1 MSEFRVS
8 PAPQGYAPFHMQQVV
23 DALQT
28 AFNAS
33 SVGEVFFHVGTP
45 DNALPCDGSAVS
57 RVTYESLFAVVGTD
71 YGVGDGS
78 TTFNV
83 PSIADMV
90 AANGTDVTAWIRR

>member
-1 MSEFRVS
+1 MRCRAMVRLFR
-8 PAPQGYAPFHMQQVV
+8 GLH
-23 DALQT
+23 T
-28 AFNAS
+28 KAF
-33 SVGEVFFHVGTP
+33 
-45 DNALPCDGSAVS
+45 
-57 RVTYESLFAVVGTD
+57 FAVVGTD